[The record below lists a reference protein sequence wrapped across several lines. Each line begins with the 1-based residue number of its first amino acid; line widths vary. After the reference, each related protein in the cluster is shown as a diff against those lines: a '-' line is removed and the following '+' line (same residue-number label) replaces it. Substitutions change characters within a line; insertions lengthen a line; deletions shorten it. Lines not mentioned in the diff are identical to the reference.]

1 MRYKWSLELF
11 WCHRLGCS
19 GVGLGV
25 GKFVSES
32 VGIGV
37 GLGVRKFVGEFD
49 GSGDGIVVGESVGSG
64 VGLGVGKFVGD
75 LMALVFTAIKFT
87 NKFTGAK
94 PNTTANRFTDTKPN
108 TKVCLS

>member
-1 MRYKWSLELF
+1 MFRSSRVGFDNCFLIFLMRYKWSLELF

-25 GKFVSES
+25 GKFVGES

-49 GSGDGIVVGESVGSG
+49 GSGDGIVVGKFVGESVGSG
-64 VGLGVGKFVGD
+64 VWV
-75 LMALVFTAIKFT
+75 LV
-87 NKFTGAK
+87 
-94 PNTTANRFTDTKPN
+94 
-108 TKVCLS
+108 C